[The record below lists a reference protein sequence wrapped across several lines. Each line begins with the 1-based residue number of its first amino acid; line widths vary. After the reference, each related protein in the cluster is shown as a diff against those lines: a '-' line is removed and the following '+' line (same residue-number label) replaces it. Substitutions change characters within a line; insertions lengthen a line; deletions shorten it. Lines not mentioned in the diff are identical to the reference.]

1 MKPSSVDTLND
12 LLKGVAASRPDQE
25 VLRFNTGGGWTGLT
39 GRDLQARTRNA
50 ALGLYS
56 LGVRKGHRAALL
68 AESGPEW
75 TITALA
81 LLSIGAINVPIYPT
95 QAVPQVEYILKEAE
109 PKLLVISTARQLKRV
124 SAALSK
130 FPSLPIVSFQAVAR
144 LELDLEKL
152 EQKGA
157 RLA

>member
-25 VLRFNTGGGWTGLT
+25 VLRFNTGRGWTGLT

-56 LGVRKGHRAALL
+56 LGVRKGDRVALL

-75 TITALA
+75 TITDFAI
-81 LLSIGAINVPIYPT
+81 LSIGAINVPIYPT
-95 QAVPQVEYILKEAE
+95 QAVPQVEYILRESD

-124 SAALSK
+124 SAALDK
-130 FPSLPIVSFQAVAR
+130 FPGLPVIPFQGIPSL
-144 LELDLEKL
+144 E
-152 EQKGA
+152 
-157 RLA
+157 

>member
-56 LGVRKGHRAALL
+56 LGVRKGGRVALL

-75 TITALA
+75 TITDFAI
-81 LLSIGAINVPIYPT
+81 LSIGAINVPIYPT
-95 QAVPQVEYILKEAE
+95 QAVPQVEYILREAE
-109 PKLLVISTARQLKRV
+109 PKLLFVSTARQFKRV
-124 SAALSK
+124 GPALKK
-130 FPSLPIVSFQAVAR
+130 FPELRIVPFQSIP
-144 LELDLEKL
+144 
-152 EQKGA
+152 
-157 RLA
+157 